1 MVVLVLIAGLLL
13 RVVIFAIAAW
23 IVAMNIN
30 DMIAVGVNFWN
41 VLWTLLATS
50 LVIGSAFSATK

>member
-1 MVVLVLIAGLLL
+1 MVVLVVLLGLLI
-13 RVVIFAIAAW
+13 RVAIVVFAAW

-50 LVIGSAFSATK
+50 LVIGSASSATN

>member
-13 RVVIFAIAAW
+13 RVVIVAIAAW

-50 LVIGSAFSATK
+50 LVIGSASSATN